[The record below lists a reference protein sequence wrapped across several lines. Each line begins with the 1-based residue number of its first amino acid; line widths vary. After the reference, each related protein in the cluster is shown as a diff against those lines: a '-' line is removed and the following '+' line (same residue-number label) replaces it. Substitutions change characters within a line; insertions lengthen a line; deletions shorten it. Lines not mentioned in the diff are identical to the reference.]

1 MKLVDY
7 DWMPKATYP
16 RHYVAGILASLA
28 PPTVHALRAKKCD
41 LRGALLIG
49 VAFAFG
55 IAATFGQQAERRDR
69 CTYGSHVSFDDT
81 V

>member
-28 PPTVHALRAKKCD
+28 PPTVHALRAKKCY

-49 VAFAFG
+49 AAFG
-55 IAATFGQQAERRDR
+55 IAATFGHQAERRDR
-69 CTYGSHVSFDDT
+69 RTYGRHVSFDDT